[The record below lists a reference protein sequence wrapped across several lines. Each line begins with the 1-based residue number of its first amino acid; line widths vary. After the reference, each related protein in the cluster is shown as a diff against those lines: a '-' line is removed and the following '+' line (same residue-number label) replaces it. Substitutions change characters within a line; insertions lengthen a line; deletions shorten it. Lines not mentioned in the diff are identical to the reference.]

1 MAISAKVFLYSLGM
15 AALAVLVAW
24 VCKGLVPTGE
34 MAFVWGSLL
43 GAAVL
48 AVGVSLL
55 AGNMLGNLLG
65 GLEHDLQNLSRG
77 DLAAPNRVNRQDM
90 PVISQCLED
99 ARSLLKFER
108 GLVRGVFDGL
118 PIPFLLVNAN
128 EKTTRT
134 NQACLDML
142 QIDGRVEDCLGK
154 TLAELFYND
163 ASRETVVSRAI
174 RNGEYFHNREVTIT
188 GHKGGKVHVLYN
200 VFPIYDEDKTCIGG
214 LCLYVDMSA
223 LKQAEELIQ
232 QKNAHM
238 DSMIRELTALS
249 EEISGVA
256 STITR
261 SVEQSDKTTVHSA
274 SRLSEAATAMNE
286 MNCTVREVARNAS
299 EASQASMET
308 KAKAESGAQVVER
321 SLHCI
326 QSVHTVSLEL
336 KEDMAELNSHAQAIN
351 QIMGVI
357 SDIADQTNLL
367 ALNAAIEAARAGE
380 AGRGFAVVAD
390 EVRKL
395 AEKTMSSTQD
405 VGNAIHAIQGS
416 THKSSA
422 SVERAVTQIEEAT
435 RFANESGQALEAI
448 VATAES
454 TADQVNAIATASE
467 EQSAASEEINQ
478 SIEEASGLAH
488 ETSASV
494 GEVRREVEHL
504 EAVVVRMQDVCR
516 EGQKGL

>member
-1 MAISAKVFLYSLGM
+1 MTVSAKMFLYSLGM
-15 AALAVLVAW
+15 AVLAVLVAW
-24 VCKGLVPTGE
+24 ACKGLLPTGE
-34 MAFVWGSLL
+34 MAPVWGCLL
-43 GAAVL
+43 GAAVM
-48 AVGVSLL
+48 AVGISLV
-55 AGNMLGNLLG
+55 AGNMLGNMLG
-65 GLEHDLQNLSRG
+65 GLEKDLQNLASG
-77 DLAAPNRVNRQDM
+77 NVTAARYLDAQSLPA
-90 PVISQCLED
+90 ISKYLEE
-99 ARSLLKFER
+99 ARKLLKFER
-108 GLVRGVFDGL
+108 GLSRGVFDGL
-118 PIPFLLVNAN
+118 PMPFLLVDVN

-134 NQACLDML
+134 NQACLDMV
-142 QIDGRVEDCLGK
+142 QVDGRVEDCLGK
-154 TLAELFYND
+154 TLAEIFYND
-163 ASRETVVSRAI
+163 PSRETAVGKAI
-174 RNGEYFHNREVTIT
+174 RNGEYFRNREVTIT

-200 VFPIYDEDKTCIGG
+200 VYPIYDEDKTCIGG

-223 LKQAEELIQ
+223 LKQAEELVQ

-238 DSMIRELTALS
+238 DAMIRELTVLS

-256 STITR
+256 NTITR
-261 SVEQSDKTTVHSA
+261 SVEQSDKTTTHSA
-274 SRLSEAATAMNE
+274 SRLGEAATAMNQ
-286 MNCTVREVARNAS
+286 MNSTVREVARNAS
-299 EASQASMET
+299 AASQASMDT

-326 QSVHTVSLEL
+326 QSVHAVSLEL
-336 KEDMAELNSHAQAIN
+336 KDDMGELNSHAQAIN

-405 VGNAIHAIQGS
+405 VGNAIRAIQES
-416 THKSSA
+416 TQKSTA
-422 SVERAVTQIEEAT
+422 SVERAVLQIEEAT

-454 TADQVNAIATASE
+454 TADQVNSIATASE
-467 EQSAASEEINQ
+467 EQSSASDEINR

-504 EAVVVRMQDVCR
+504 ESVVVRMQDVCR